1 MAPIRGT
8 AKNSYLPHTLKHE
21 KPARWRCSRCSPV
34 SNRHNHHLAVR
45 GNERKHAR
53 APFSAVRASWKLKVD
68 GFLSSRGALHD
79 AHHQKAP
86 NAKKTGGRWAAARRP
101 PGRLRPGGCFP
112 HGMQT
117 RETHYLSF
125 SASGGLLLT
134 PRSHK
139 PAGKPTENPD
149 PQNRKQ
155 YLGIHG
161 TFSIARP
168 SGKPESSMNSEVL
181 LPILKVRIFAG
192 FPGWLVTAR
201 HK

>member
-1 MAPIRGT
+1 MNLNQTAAVITWQQRKRPKTRPGAVLGRPGDSEAQSRWVFKLARSSARCTPREGT
-8 AKNSYLPHTLKHE
+8 KHE
-21 KPARWRCSRCSPV
+21 KP
-34 SNRHNHHLAVR
+34 
-45 GNERKHAR
+45 
-53 APFSAVRASWKLKVD
+53 
-68 GFLSSRGALHD
+68 
-79 AHHQKAP
+79 
-86 NAKKTGGRWAAARRP
+86 GGRWAAARRRAAAALGGGAPPPNGP
-101 PGRLRPGGCFP
+101 PGGILIASRSCFP

-117 RETHYLSF
+117 RGTHYLSF